1 MVKALTQHQDKWIW
15 KRAGAYKVL
24 ELAKQ
29 GKSVPEITEVVK
41 WKEGTVWHF
50 MSSPTFLQKLEEHLK
65 CVFFN
70 FQKNKILALEEVS
83 QFLWQVALGR
93 KTIEGL
99 TQDRAMGHLVKI
111 FHLKEKEP
119 NIINP
124 RQYNIIMN
132 ILKTEPERS
141 RDLAKEFGFAD
152 LLPKGGES
160 GTFPK

>member
-1 MVKALTQHQDKWIW
+1 MAKELTENQGKYIW
-15 KRAGAYKVL
+15 KRRGSYRVL
-24 ELAKQ
+24 ELTKE
-29 GKSVPEITEVVK
+29 GKSVPEIAEAVK
-41 WKEGTVWHF
+41 WREDTVWHF
-50 MSSPTFLQKLEEHLK
+50 MSSPTFLQKIEEHLK

-83 QFLWQVALGR
+83 QLLWQVALGR

-119 NIINP
+119 KVINP
-124 RQYNIIMN
+124 KQYNIIMN
-132 ILKTEPERS
+132 VFKTEPERS

-160 GTFPK
+160 ETSPE